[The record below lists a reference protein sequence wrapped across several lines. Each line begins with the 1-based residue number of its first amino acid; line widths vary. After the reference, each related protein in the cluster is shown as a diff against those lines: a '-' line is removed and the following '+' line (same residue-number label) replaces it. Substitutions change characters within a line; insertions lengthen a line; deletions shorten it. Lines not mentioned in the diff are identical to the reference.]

1 MSVSSATRKLELR
14 GDIPASHMGSPS
26 TTLLLRNPTEVRHCS
41 QHAGANVDFGD
52 EGAVDWA
59 FLGKSQAASSVAL
72 GLAAPR
78 IRGRSR
84 CGQAFLLWFRNR
96 RSRLRE
102 SCCGAA

>member
-1 MSVSSATRKLELR
+1 MVQMPGLSYLEVKETPL
-14 GDIPASHMGSPS
+14 P
-26 TTLLLRNPTEVRHCS
+26 RNPTDVRYCS
-41 QHAGANVDFGD
+41 QHAGANVDFAD
-52 EGAVDWA
+52 ECG
-59 FLGKSQAASSVAL
+59 GRGISQQSQAASSVAL

-102 SCCGAA
+102 SYCGAA